1 MSERAKA
8 QLVGVERAGRTPTRI
23 VQVLD
28 QDGNFLGTDPTDDE
42 IDEIAEKQGFSG
54 RERNILW
61 LDTLNYHQ
69 ALARTGLR
77 ELQSDIGDVAFALG
91 MPGYRTPET
100 EDDILNRI
108 AMGIRNHTTNDRD
121 EGEDDE

>member
-1 MSERAKA
+1 MSERAEA
-8 QLVGVERAGRTPTRI
+8 RLVGIERTGKTPTRI

-28 QDGNFLGTDPTDDE
+28 QDGNFLGVDPTDE
-42 IDEIAEKQGFSG
+42 QIEEIAQKQGFSG

-69 ALARTGLR
+69 ALARTGLL
-77 ELQSDIGDVAFALG
+77 ELQSDIGDVAFGLG

-100 EDDILNRI
+100 ENDILNKI

-121 EGEDDE
+121 EGENDE